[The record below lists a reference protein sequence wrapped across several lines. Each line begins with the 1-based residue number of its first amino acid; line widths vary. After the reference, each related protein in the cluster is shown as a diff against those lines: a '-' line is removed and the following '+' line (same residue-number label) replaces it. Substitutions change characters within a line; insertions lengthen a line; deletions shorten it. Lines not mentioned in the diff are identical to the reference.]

1 MIKVIL
7 IICAIIFG
15 LVILALAIY
24 MLIGVIE
31 TFIPGRDKL
40 VLPEFGFYQ
49 TRQKKKD
56 RLNTGY

>member
-7 IICAIIFG
+7 IVCAVIFC
-15 LVILALAIY
+15 LIILALAIY
-24 MLIGVIE
+24 MLIGVIK
-31 TFIPGRDKL
+31 TFVPGRDRP
-40 VLPEFGFYQ
+40 VLPGFGFYQ